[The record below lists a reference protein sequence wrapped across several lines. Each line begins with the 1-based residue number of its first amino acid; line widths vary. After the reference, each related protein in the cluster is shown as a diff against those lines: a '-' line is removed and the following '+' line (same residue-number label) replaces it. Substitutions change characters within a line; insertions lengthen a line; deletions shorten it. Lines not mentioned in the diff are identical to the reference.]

1 MPSDAKA
8 HMVPYIVN
16 KFQYIVLR
24 GTWVTERTP
33 NRGCTNRVKLNAPN
47 D

>member
-24 GTWVTERTP
+24 GT
-33 NRGCTNRVKLNAPN
+33 
-47 D
+47 